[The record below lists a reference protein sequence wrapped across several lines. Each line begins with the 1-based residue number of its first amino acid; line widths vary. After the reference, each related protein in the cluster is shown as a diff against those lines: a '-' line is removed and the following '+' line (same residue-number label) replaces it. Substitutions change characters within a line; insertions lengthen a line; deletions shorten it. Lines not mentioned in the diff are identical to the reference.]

1 MAGERPHGWPLGK
14 VPVTLI
20 RAGTEAQCGN
30 RCTCLLPKRVT
41 HAHQGTQE
49 GLTGDQEIPGC
60 LRPESLA
67 PKAVFQKESRNL
79 PKTAW
84 PAPKH
89 GCPPP
94 VLERVSQ
101 HLLLPRPTRSCGQNI
116 HRMSNEVRVAAR
128 PTEASTPSPLSQG
141 VAVALEAAEVPQRSG
156 GDDLCISGILSSLLF
171 QHTCV
176 VHLGAPAPAPSSSP
190 ALTRWWVTTL
200 DKQDI
205 VGGGGP

>member
-1 MAGERPHGWPLGK
+1 M
-14 VPVTLI
+14 PVTLI

-30 RCTCLLPKRVT
+30 RCTCPLSKRVT

-67 PKAVFQKESRNL
+67 PKAVFQKESGNL
-79 PKTAW
+79 PKMAW
-84 PAPKH
+84 PAPKC

-94 VLERVSQ
+94 LLARVSQ

-128 PTEASTPSPLSQG
+128 PTEASMPSPL
-141 VAVALEAAEVPQRSG
+141 
-156 GDDLCISGILSSLLF
+156 F
-171 QHTCV
+171 QSHS
-176 VHLGAPAPAPSSSP
+176 APGETTSAFPGFSPPSSFNTH
-190 ALTRWWVTTL
+190 AWFTL
-200 DKQDI
+200 
-205 VGGGGP
+205 GPLHLLPPLPLP